1 MEHIPGFTRSH
12 WMPPLGECLCYIALA
27 AVMVDKFFETTLNT
41 NKTQLLA
48 SSYGTFQ
55 ALIISENF
63 MPQNGPSTQ
72 LIDAT
77 SCVKM

>member
-1 MEHIPGFTRSH
+1 
-12 WMPPLGECLCYIALA
+12 
-27 AVMVDKFFETTLNT
+27 MVDKFFETTLNT

-77 SCVKM
+77 SCVKMWNATIGAEELAVISSYQTFSADEK